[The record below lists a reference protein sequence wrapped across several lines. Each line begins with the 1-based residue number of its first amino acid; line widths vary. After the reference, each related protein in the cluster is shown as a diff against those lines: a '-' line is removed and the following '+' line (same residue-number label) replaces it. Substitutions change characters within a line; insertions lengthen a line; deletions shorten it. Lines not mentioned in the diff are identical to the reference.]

1 MIKMKL
7 HWIITILFARE
18 TLLDLSQQFFKH
30 LLTKYK
36 QKNND
41 NTKKNN
47 NNLQSYLEPLS
58 IFTKLTSVWFQ
69 LGYSL

>member
-58 IFTKLTSVWFQ
+58 IFTKLTSV
-69 LGYSL
+69 